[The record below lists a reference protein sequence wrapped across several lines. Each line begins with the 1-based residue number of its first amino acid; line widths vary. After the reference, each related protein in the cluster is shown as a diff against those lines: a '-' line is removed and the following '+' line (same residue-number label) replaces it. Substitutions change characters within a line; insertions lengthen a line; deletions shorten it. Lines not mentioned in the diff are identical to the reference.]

1 MLDAWRDNASLPS
14 TLQLYTDTDPASIL
28 SFLKP
33 GPSLHRDTS
42 RFGPLAEGRKCD
54 WHTSVTWGRVLPCL
68 SLPWQVPSFTA
79 TKLLWL
85 KRHEPEAF
93 QRARHL
99 LLPASYINYWLTGN
113 MAMEVRMDSIMVVR
127 KCGFWDV
134 WGAPRNTLPRGELH
148 SIGVFRPIC

>member
-1 MLDAWRDNASLPS
+1 M
-14 TLQLYTDTDPASIL
+14 
-28 SFLKP
+28 
-33 GPSLHRDTS
+33 
-42 RFGPLAEGRKCD
+42 
-54 WHTSVTWGRVLPCL
+54 
-68 SLPWQVPSFTA
+68 PSFTA

-113 MAMEVRMDSIMVVR
+113 MAMEVRMDGVTVVR

-134 WGAPRNTLPRGELH
+134 WGAPRNTFPRGELH